1 MSALSAGVLA
11 RRCSNRA
18 TPAIRDLPH
27 RACTMKTSLPHTLA
41 ALGACA
47 ALLAPLPALA
57 AGPGVPGLDSLI
69 DWRERNLRDD
79 DPKPSDIQL
88 INYFFVRAT
97 FTNQLADPSGLKGV
111 SLGPFGLITGS
122 STRTGEGS
130 RTFYVEQRWIPVIA
144 YSPSFADG
152 LATFRAQ
159 LEIDF
164 TWGLAANQVQPN
176 QGGGFNADQINVQTK
191 NVNAAITPTRDPD
204 QLDIILGT
212 QSFYDSV
219 YDPTTTS
226 LFDIVRTGYKL
237 TYLGTDATGVAA
249 YSKFGGLSKL
259 SFIPIGS
266 AQPDKASKNDAR
278 FAYAYLFTADY
289 AYKLWPGTYIGASYW
304 HLKDDT
310 KGAAYAY
317 EGLVKSG
324 PSSTGLGSFTGTARF
339 NMDDPTGHVEYLGLN
354 FHHNLSFATSNL
366 SASGF
371 FMYNFG
377 KFKNNK
383 EGSKLLPEVDIS
395 GYAANLE
402 LAYRWGRTNND
413 LLTLEGMYTSGDADP
428 NDGKYKSA
436 FTMNY
441 YGLPG
446 AVWFN
451 HKTLLLYPFTSTVN
465 NYTGAVTDISN
476 QGYGVTSAILTAA
489 GDIIPN
495 KLNVKIGAATAQSSA
510 RPQPYAAGG
519 PQRGRL
525 IGVEGNIEVKYQL
538 RYLMTV
544 GLHAGY
550 MKKGSFYEGN
560 SQLTSDPWAAFTTFT
575 WYAF

>member
-1 MSALSAGVLA
+1 
-11 RRCSNRA
+11 
-18 TPAIRDLPH
+18 
-27 RACTMKTSLPHTLA
+27 MKTPLSHALPVSLA
-41 ALGACA
+41 AITVLSFAPA
-47 ALLAPLPALA
+47 AFG
-57 AGPGVPGLDSLI
+57 AGPAVPGIDSLI
-69 DWRERNLRDD
+69 EWRERSLRDD
-79 DPKPSDIQL
+79 DPKPSDVQL

-111 SLGPFGLITGS
+111 SLGPFGTIVGS
-122 STRTGEGS
+122 ATRTGKDS
-130 RTFYVEQRWIPVIA
+130 KTFYVEQRWIPVIG

-176 QGGGFNADQINVQTK
+176 QGGGFNADQINIQTK
-191 NVNAAITPTRDPD
+191 NVNVSITPTRDPE
-204 QLDIILGT
+204 QLNIMLGT

-226 LFDIVRTGYKL
+226 LFDLVRTGYKL
-237 TYLGTDATGVAA
+237 AFLGTDATGVSA

-266 AQPDKASKNDAR
+266 GQPDKAAKNDAR
-278 FAYAYLFTADY
+278 FAYAYLMTADY
-289 AYKLWPGTYIGASYW
+289 AYKLWPGTYVGASFW
-304 HLKDDT
+304 HLRDDT
-310 KGAAYAY
+310 KGSAYAY

-324 PSSTGLGSFTGTARF
+324 PSSSSLGPYTGTARF
-339 NMDDPTGHVEYLGLN
+339 NMDEPTGHVEYLGLN
-354 FHHNLSFATSNL
+354 FHHNLNYATSNF

-371 FMYNFG
+371 FMYNTG
-377 KFKNNK
+377 KFTNEK
-383 EGSKLLPEVDIS
+383 EGSQLLPEVKIH

-402 LAYRWGRTNND
+402 MGYRFGRTQND
-413 LLTLEGMYTSGDADP
+413 VISLEGMYASGDKNP
-428 NDGKYKSA
+428 NDADYKSV

-451 HKTLLLYPFTSTVN
+451 HKTLLLFPFTSTVN

-476 QGYGVTSAILTAA
+476 QGYGLISAIASAA
-489 GDIIPN
+489 YDIIPN
-495 KLNVKIGAATAQSSA
+495 KLNLKIGAATAQSNASPA
-510 RPQPYAAGG
+510 PYVAGG

-525 IGVEGNIEVKYQL
+525 VGVEGNVELKYNF

-560 SQLTSDPWAAFTTFT
+560 TQLTRDPWAAFSTFT